1 MDFTALSLPPEPYDS
16 LNDGMAETSG
26 KRIVIASFGSLGD
39 LHPFLALAKE
49 LRTRGHH
56 PVIATASFYS
66 ERIQALGF
74 EFEPLGPTVSPQDPE
89 LMHRLMRT
97 ARGPEY
103 LFREMFLPNVPQM
116 YADLER
122 ICAGADL
129 LIAGEMVLAA
139 PIFAEK
145 TGMPWV
151 SVLLSPISFLSP
163 HDPSILPAL
172 QFLSF
177 TLGWP
182 LSFQKALLKLPALAF
197 RRWSTSLR
205 EFRKSLGLPDDSEAL
220 RTGKLK
226 ANLVLAM
233 FSQQFAKPQPDWP
246 ANTLQTGFAH
256 YEQESLPEHDGVQQR
271 IDDFLKAGTPPVVFT
286 LGSAAVHAAG
296 DFFWM
301 SARAA
306 HRLRMRAILVGDP
319 RGLSSPTILTVPY
332 ADYSKL
338 FPHAAIIVHQG
349 GIGTT
354 AEALRSGRPQVVVPF
369 NFDQPDNAARI
380 VRLGVGLKHDR
391 RMWRD
396 RQAHYSLLRL
406 IRDNTFTERAAQVGE
421 TIRKEDGTANAVN
434 AIERFLATIS

>member
-1 MDFTALSLPPEPYDS
+1 MV
-16 LNDGMAETSG
+16 ETPG

-39 LHPFLALAKE
+39 LHPFLALAQE
-49 LRTRGHH
+49 LRNRGHH
-56 PVIATASFYS
+56 PVIATTPFYK

-74 EFEPLGPTVSPQDPE
+74 EVQSLGPPVSPQDPE

-97 ARGPEY
+97 VRGPEY
-103 LFREMFLPNVPQM
+103 LFRKMFLPHLPEM
-116 YADLER
+116 YAELER
-122 ICAGADL
+122 ICSGADL
-129 LIAGEMVLAA
+129 LIAGEVVLPA
-139 PIFAEK
+139 PILAEK
-145 TGMPWV
+145 TGIPWV
-151 SVLLSPISFLSP
+151 SVLLSPISLLSA
-163 HDPSILPAL
+163 HDPSVLPGFP
-172 QFLSF
+172 FLSL
-177 TLGWP
+177 TRSWP
-182 LSFQKALLKLPALAF
+182 LMFQKALLKLPALAF
-197 RRWSTSLR
+197 RRWSTPLR

-226 ANLVLAM
+226 ANLVLAT
-233 FSQQFAKPQPDWP
+233 FSPQFAQPQPDWP

-256 YEQESLPEHDGVQQR
+256 YEQESLPEHDEVQQR
-271 IDDFLKAGTPPVVFT
+271 MEEFLQAGTPPIVFT
-286 LGSAAVHAAG
+286 LGSAAVHAPG
-296 DFFWM
+296 NFFWM

-319 RGLSSPTILTVPY
+319 RGLSAPNILTVPY
-332 ADYSKL
+332 ADYRKL

-380 VRLGVGLKHDR
+380 VRLGVGLKHER

-406 IRDNTFTERAAQVGE
+406 LRDNSFAERAALIGE
-421 TIRKEDGTANAVN
+421 ILRKEDGTANAVH
-434 AIERFLATIS
+434 AIEQLMATRS